1 MIVGSFEEEG
11 RPYVKAELFL
21 PRLKIS
27 ASVNFLVDTG
37 SDNTI
42 LHPFDIALA
51 GIRVAD
57 LQGDPKS
64 TRGVGGPADAFP
76 EIARLLFE
84 DADGITP
91 YFYRIEIDIAKPD
104 AHNQYLPSLLGRDI
118 LDCWFTE
125 CDPTNGL
132 LQFTVRRTL

>member
-1 MIVGSFEEEG
+1 MIIGSFEEEG

-42 LHPFDIALA
+42 IHPFDIALA
-51 GIRVAD
+51 GIRVTD
-57 LQGDPKS
+57 L
-64 TRGVGGPADAFP
+64 RGLSSSRGIGGSSDAFV
-76 EIARLLFE
+76 EDARLLFE
-84 DADGITP
+84 DADGVTP
-91 YFYRIEIDIAKPD
+91 YLYRLEIDIAKPD
-104 AHNQYLPSLLGRDI
+104 GNNQSLPSLLGRDI
-118 LDCWFTE
+118 LDCWYTE

-132 LQFTVRRTL
+132 LQFTVRRTM